1 MLVQSGPLPA
11 PCLHICPCCPQLVQR
26 PPPRLCL
33 LARPGAHGL
42 ILEMT
47 GAQLLSHWR
56 GGRRHSEG
64 CESLKQALLTPFPAL
79 SGSPHCWGPFVTV
92 QETFGTGVVPE
103 TRGHQVLSGWALCWH
118 PASWKK
124 VPMFRGLCE
133 CVRPWDMWSIL
144 GLPEGKCFSGLT
156 LFCGLWC
163 LLQQRTIWCKDFIL
177 GHEDTV

>member
-1 MLVQSGPLPA
+1 MSMLSTAGSTATTPAVSPGQTWGSRANFGNDWGPA
-11 PCLHICPCCPQLVQR
+11 AIS
-26 PPPRLCL
+26 
-33 LARPGAHGL
+33 LA
-42 ILEMT
+42 
-47 GAQLLSHWR
+47 
-56 GGRRHSEG
+56 GGGGTVRD

-177 GHEDTV
+177 GHGDTV